1 MAQLEGILYGDAGGY
16 PHLLKLG
23 EMPGLSDGHHQPLV
37 VPAAGEEVEE
47 ADPKIPD
54 IPPVLA
60 PARPGLYHAL
70 VGAEPGVPTINN
82 VLGLGALV
90 QLLQHRQHWRL
101 GFLQYI

>member
-1 MAQLEGILYGDAGGY
+1 MYKFTDKNIVKISQKQIKYRISTFSADSCSKIVAQLEGILNGNAGGY

-70 VGAEPGVPTINN
+70 V
-82 VLGLGALV
+82 
-90 QLLQHRQHWRL
+90 
-101 GFLQYI
+101 